1 MLTDLLGYGG
11 ITKEVVTS
19 YTANIESFFP
29 EQTWETALLFSVC
42 YIVGVFALN
51 IGGLRYGNIKGLMAV
66 YNLTMSGWS
75 FYMFYMYFTTVWS
88 NWEAADWDMSLLLR
102 DPELKLGQGIQATTL
117 MFLWSKYI
125 EYADTLWMI
134 LLGRLKMSP
143 RCFLQVYHHFVTPLI
158 VWSACYT
165 PFTCNWLGP
174 LTNTFVH
181 VIMYFYYGVSHF
193 IKSKSFRKLGNY
205 IFFIQMTQFFTCMVN
220 GIVVTYADSMSS
232 RFWFFYLVG
241 QYFIFFGLFIVFYMQ
256 RQKELKSKT
265 K

>member
-11 ITKEVVTS
+11 ITKEVVSTYTS
-19 YTANIESFFP
+19 NIESFFP

-42 YIVGVFALN
+42 YIIGVFALN
-51 IGGLRYGNIKGLMAV
+51 IGGLRYSNIKGLMAV

-75 FYMFYMYFTTVWS
+75 FYMFYMYFNTVWS

-117 MFLWSKYI
+117 MFIWSKYI

-158 VWSACYT
+158 VWSALYT

-205 IFFIQMTQFFTCMVN
+205 IFFVQMTQFFTCMVN
-220 GIVVTYADSMSS
+220 GIVVAYADSMSS
-232 RFWFFYLVG
+232 RFWFYYLVG
-241 QYFIFFGLFIVFYMQ
+241 QYFVFFGLFIVFYMQ